1 MFPPPSSLVSCLPLP
16 PPPSKGYALRSKDK
30 PKEVSPSK
38 GGLALDVPQMST
50 TGRKSHISKAKE
62 LTATKIRK
70 GMQAT
75 ITRALRAGKSL
86 PPLKK

>member
-1 MFPPPSSLVSCLPLP
+1 
-16 PPPSKGYALRSKDK
+16 LRSKDK

-38 GGLALDVPQMST
+38 GGLALNVPQTST
-50 TGRKSHISKAKE
+50 IGRKSHISKAKE
-62 LTATKIRK
+62 LAVAEIKK

-86 PPLKK
+86 PL